1 MRQCILKSNTFQN
14 FHSLFFLSFLFQSF
28 YCRNN
33 VACLPTQYQKIKII
47 SLFFSSL
54 CIARDGC
61 AVPFAHAHLFIF
73 IFFSIHFKLRRCAC
87 ERHRIHSI
95 LSHSIPPPSLSIF
108 LFHSLHHPLWAA
120 AAVYLL
126 SVVCRSRAKNKKKQI
141 QTWLSCIQWICMQL
155 QTHFTFSFISNIEAT
170 YQSVPCLLFLDCCE
184 SGYRCWHAQSQKIS
198 QS

>member
-47 SLFFSSL
+47 SLFSPSV

-87 ERHRIHSI
+87 ERHRIHFIFLSFYPTSI
-95 LSHSIPPPSLSIF
+95 TINFFISFSSLS
-108 LFHSLHHPLWAA
+108 S
-120 AAVYLL
+120 
-126 SVVCRSRAKNKKKQI
+126 
-141 QTWLSCIQWICMQL
+141 LSCCCCL
-155 QTHFTFSFISNIEAT
+155 FVISC
-170 YQSVPCLLFLDCCE
+170 V
-184 SGYRCWHAQSQKIS
+184 
-198 QS
+198 